1 MNKNRNRYT
10 GEGGI
15 CGWGEKAVLAKEG
28 QLYLGKRGG
37 YAGEGGEGGLL
48 GRRECSPR
56 EEGKIL
62 TGEGGVSTGEGGTAF
77 LKREG
82 RYHRGRKGSCARDGS
97 PAGTRDSCIE
107 ERETTASRKGQ
118 QL

>member
-15 CGWGEKAVLAKEG
+15 CGWEEKRCTRERGAAAFGKKGRLCWGRGSTGKEG
-28 QLYLGKRGG
+28 MFPK
-37 YAGEGGEGGLL
+37 
-48 GRRECSPR
+48 GRRENFNWGRR
-56 EEGKIL
+56 E
-62 TGEGGVSTGEGGTAF
+62 VSTGEGGTAF
-77 LKREG
+77 LKSEG

>member
-1 MNKNRNRYT
+1 MD
-10 GEGGI
+10 GG
-15 CGWGEKAVLAKEG
+15 KK
-28 QLYLGKRGG
+28 LYSRKRGSCIWEKRGG
-37 YAGEGGEGGLL
+37 YAGEGGVGGLL

-77 LKREG
+77 LKSEG